1 MHSFSSTVVTSRK
14 VTTIPLSLLKANP
27 SNFTAQRYQ
36 FMNAAQIKEM
46 APQMLP
52 MAEALVAAH
61 KSNPANK
68 FAPIDYIL
76 IAQEPEHGKT
86 SAGSTGSP

>member
-1 MHSFSSTVVTSRK
+1 
-14 VTTIPLSLLKANP
+14 
-27 SNFTAQRYQ
+27 
-36 FMNAAQIKEM
+36 MNAAQIKEM

-76 IAQEPEHGKT
+76 IAQELNTAKRPQEAQALLEEAIKEMPENREFYKQLAMT
-86 SAGSTGSP
+86 